1 MLNHKIM
8 SRTRT
13 PPARAIF
20 VCLALSLVGGGCAE
34 SEFLASSVKNLRTP
48 SGGDYGTYKIGNP
61 YQIDGVTYTP
71 RVDYSYEETGVAS
84 WYGQQFHGNRTA
96 NGEPFDMNAIS
107 AAHRTLPLPS
117 VVRVTNLENGRA
129 LNVRINDRGPFARGR
144 IIDMSRRAAQLLG
157 FEQKGT
163 AMVRVEILAE
173 ESIAMARGMDGMGS
187 TMVASADS
195 HPVPNA
201 APRVAV
207 TSAELPPPPGI
218 RAAPAPT
225 ADHQVTAVATAP
237 APVERTPARLEQV
250 DGHVDRVPVAPNP
263 GMFVQAGAFSQFAN
277 AHRMEALLRGVGPVQ
292 ISQVD
297 GSGGSG
303 RMFRVRLGPIRSVS
317 EADALLA
324 RVVASG
330 VNEAR
335 IVVD

>member
-1 MLNHKIM
+1 LLNHKIM

-20 VCLALSLVGGGCAE
+20 VCLALSLAGCAE
-34 SEFLASSVKNLRTP
+34 SEFLANSVKGMRTP
-48 SGGDYGTYKIGNP
+48 SGGDYGAYKIGNP

-96 NGEPFDMNAIS
+96 NGEPFDMNSIS

-117 VVRVTNLENGRA
+117 MVRVTNLENGRA

-163 AMVRVEILAE
+163 AMVRVEILAQ
-173 ESIAMARGMDGMGS
+173 ESIALARGMDG
-187 TMVASADS
+187 TVVASADS

-201 APRVAV
+201 APRGAV

-237 APVERTPARLEQV
+237 APVVRTPARLEQV

-263 GMFVQAGAFSQFAN
+263 GMFVQAGAFSQFVN
-277 AHRMEALLRGVGPVQ
+277 AHRMEAMLRGVGPVQ

-297 GSGGSG
+297 GGGG
-303 RMFRVRLGPIRSVS
+303 RMFRVRVGPIRSVA

-335 IVVD
+335 IVID

>member
-1 MLNHKIM
+1 LLNHKIM

-20 VCLALSLVGGGCAE
+20 VCLALSLAGCAE
-34 SEFLASSVKNLRTP
+34 SEFLANSVKGMRTP
-48 SGGDYGTYKIGNP
+48 SGGDYGAYKIGNP

-96 NGEPFDMNAIS
+96 NGEPFDMNSIS

-117 VVRVTNLENGRA
+117 MVRVTNLENGRA

-163 AMVRVEILAE
+163 AMVRVEILAQ
-173 ESIAMARGMDGMGS
+173 ESIALARGMDG
-187 TMVASADS
+187 TVVASADS
-195 HPVPNA
+195 PPVPNA
-201 APRVAV
+201 APRGAV

-263 GMFVQAGAFSQFAN
+263 GMFVQAGAFSQFVN
-277 AHRMEALLRGVGPVQ
+277 AHRMEAMLRGVGPVQ

-297 GSGGSG
+297 GGGG
-303 RMFRVRLGPIRSVS
+303 RMFRVRVGPIRSVA

-335 IVVD
+335 IVID

>member
-1 MLNHKIM
+1 LLNHKIM

-20 VCLALSLVGGGCAE
+20 VCLALSLAGCAE
-34 SEFLASSVKNLRTP
+34 SEFLASSVKSLRTP
-48 SGGDYGTYKIGNP
+48 SGGDYGAYKIGNP

-71 RVDYSYEETGVAS
+71 RVDYSYVETGVAS
-84 WYGQQFHGNRTA
+84 WYGEQFHGNRTA
-96 NGEPFDMNAIS
+96 NGEPYDMNAIS

-117 VVRVTNLENGRA
+117 MVRVTNLENGRA

-187 TMVASADS
+187 TVVASADS

-225 ADHQVTAVATAP
+225 ANHQVTAVATAP
-237 APVERTPARLEQV
+237 VPVERTPAQLEQV
-250 DGHVDRVPVAPNP
+250 DGRVERVPVAPNP

-297 GSGGSG
+297 GGVG
-303 RMFRVRLGPIRSVS
+303 RVFRVRVGPIGSVA

>member
-1 MLNHKIM
+1 LLNHKIM

-20 VCLALSLVGGGCAE
+20 VCLALSLAGCAE
-34 SEFLASSVKNLRTP
+34 SEFLANSVKGMRTP
-48 SGGDYGTYKIGNP
+48 SGGDYGAYKIGNP

-96 NGEPFDMNAIS
+96 NGEPFDMNSIS

-117 VVRVTNLENGRA
+117 MVRVTNLENGRA

-163 AMVRVEILAE
+163 AMVRVEILAQ
-173 ESIAMARGMDGMGS
+173 ESIALARGMDG
-187 TMVASADS
+187 TVVASADS

-201 APRVAV
+201 APRGAV

-263 GMFVQAGAFSQFAN
+263 GMFVQAGAFSQFVN
-277 AHRMEALLRGVGPVQ
+277 AHRMEAMLRGVGPVQ

-297 GSGGSG
+297 GGGG
-303 RMFRVRLGPIRSVS
+303 RMFRVRVGPIRSVA

-335 IVVD
+335 IVID